1 MRPATWPP
9 PPPGVTGA
17 TAHHA
22 TGDDYVTLQD
32 GNEPALLNDGD
43 DKTAEQPATIVDVD
57 LQELNEA
64 RAAAK
69 AEEEAKGQDEGR
81 QEETTEAPADET
93 PPQDQSKGK
102 QPAPMI
108 PKARL
113 DEVLSE
119 RDKHLQEAAYWRGV
133 AESRVGKPTDGQ
145 PPQEPPITPEQHL
158 AAIRLQQEA
167 LAKKFDEG
175 ELTMT
180 DYVKQSHA
188 LDDLAQSVRED
199 ALLAKVKPA
208 AQPNSSDDFGLAS
221 ETARLEEAHPWVK
234 VLEQI
239 PNNDADWNYLRGVAI
254 SNLAS
259 RGIDAAAGK
268 YGTYQL
274 RREIAELADQYGP
287 TLFGP
292 RAKAAGLTLPDASQ
306 QQQQKP
312 ALSPTAQA
320 RQAKLGTMASAPPNI
335 AGMSGAGADTGM
347 PSAARIEEMSDDDIG
362 NLPDS
367 VRRKLLGIT

>member
-32 GNEPALLNDGD
+32 GNEPALPDVDVAVN
-43 DKTAEQPATIVDVD
+43 EPVVDVD
-57 LQELNEA
+57 LLELNEA

-69 AEEEAKGQDEGR
+69 AEEEAKGQDEVQ
-81 QEETTEAPADET
+81 QEAATEAQAPTET
-93 PPQDQSKGK
+93 PPAEDQGKGK
-102 QPAPMI
+102 PPAPMI

-133 AESRVGKPTDGQ
+133 AESRGQQPTAGQ
-145 PPQEPPITPEQHL
+145 PPQEPAITPEQHL
-158 AAIRLQQEA
+158 TAIRLQQEA
-167 LAKKFDEG
+167 LAKKFDDG
-175 ELTMT
+175 ELTMS
-180 DYVKQSHA
+180 DYVKQSHS
-188 LDDLAQSVRED
+188 LEDQAQAIREE
-199 ALLAKVKPA
+199 ALLSKVKPA
-208 AQPNSSDDFGLAS
+208 APQNSNDDFGLAS
-221 ETARLEEAHPWVK
+221 ETARLEDAHPWVK
-234 VLEQI
+234 VLEQL

-254 SNLAS
+254 GNLAS
-259 RGIDAAAGK
+259 RGIDATAGK

-287 TLFGP
+287 SLFAK
-292 RAKAAGLTLPDASQ
+292 RAQAAGLTIPDASQ

-320 RQAKLGTMASAPPNI
+320 RQAKLGTMASAPPNV
-335 AGMSGAGADTGM
+335 AGMSGSGADTGM
-347 PSAARIEEMSDDDIG
+347 PSAARIEDMSDDDIG
-362 NLPDS
+362 KLPDS